1 MSFKVI
7 NWPKVRPRKWMIGC
21 DQSGLISLS
30 TIKKRWGNHPIFIMR
45 GPLERSTDIYT
56 TVRLKTGSSETS
68 GSGEV
73 FDLKLRRK
81 SRILVTL
88 DPQQYSEWFLD
99 VINNLPTC
107 LIGLLVQNLK
117 QLKRGLSN
125 GGTSLG
131 LHTISNIQPEPKQIL
146 SWRVSKAKIFI

>member
-1 MSFKVI
+1 MD
-7 NWPKVRPRKWMIGC
+7 PH
-21 DQSGLISLS
+21 
-30 TIKKRWGNHPIFIMR
+30 HPIFIMR
-45 GPLERSTDIYT
+45 GPFERSTDIYT

-73 FDLKLRRK
+73 FDLKLRHK

-117 QLKRGLSN
+117 QLKSGLSN
-125 GGTSLG
+125 GMEHCGDYTQYPISSPNQNRFCLEGYPRLSFSYSL
-131 LHTISNIQPEPKQIL
+131 TMFNQ
-146 SWRVSKAKIFI
+146 